1 MNNKTEQQQKD
12 LEGLWNS
19 LQARHTGLI
28 SYPVWQYLQGQ
39 NVEAL
44 LDYREKFIGDIKLAS
59 SLEEKVPQVAFAVR
73 DSEENLV
80 NILTLELDGLLLLA
94 SVGKRYRL
102 ISSKASIAGASVHF
116 GEPDKV
122 LGLAVSVES
131 AMALVIATGAPC
143 WACLGAT
150 GLRSFQ
156 VPERVR
162 EVRIF
167 SDVEPSGVMEEAA
180 LSLSHRLQAMGHTV
194 TVNTPPCAALGLSG
208 KVGWHDAWMVA
219 GTEMLRL

>member
-73 DSEENLV
+73 DSEGNLV

-94 SVGKRYRL
+94 STAFVK
-102 ISSKASIAGASVHF
+102 
-116 GEPDKV
+116 
-122 LGLAVSVES
+122 
-131 AMALVIATGAPC
+131 
-143 WACLGAT
+143 
-150 GLRSFQ
+150 
-156 VPERVR
+156 
-162 EVRIF
+162 
-167 SDVEPSGVMEEAA
+167 
-180 LSLSHRLQAMGHTV
+180 
-194 TVNTPPCAALGLSG
+194 
-208 KVGWHDAWMVA
+208 
-219 GTEMLRL
+219 